1 MNLIRQ
7 TLKAIK
13 RNLIIAMLPQRASFL
28 GAALLCGTAMLF
40 GTILLFG
47 TVMLCGTTA
56 QASEPTSN
64 EQSIPNPE
72 HTGSL
77 TISFTDEADEPD
89 KFGNKVGIYKVADI
103 KVEDGFSIVYDELFE
118 SVGEPPYRDG
128 QLNDA
133 LAQKLNETAEIKG
146 ISLDAP
152 SEEIWSDGQATFKG
166 TEAGL
171 YLVVQTYRVSASEKS
186 VIAPLLVMI
195 PERKA
200 DGTLNYNVKISA
212 NGTSNRKPG
221 SESQNK
227 MLSELTPH
235 SKLPR
240 VGAPVLNFGAPL
252 AGAVESCLRAGGFLL
267 AGAALIA
274 GVVLLAV
281 GAILAKS
288 GKCGHE
294 GV

>member
-1 MNLIRQ
+1 MRQ
-7 TLKAIK
+7 IYKAIK
-13 RNLIIAMLPQRASFL
+13 RNLKIAMIPLCASVL
-28 GAALLCGTAMLF
+28 GAALLCGTVLLP
-40 GTILLFG
+40 GT
-47 TVMLCGTTA
+47 A
-56 QASEPTSN
+56 AKASEPASN
-64 EQSIPNPE
+64 EQVIPDPAQ
-72 HTGSL
+72 TGSL
-77 TISFTDEADEPD
+77 TIAFTNDAGEPDKFGNKVGIYNFTNDAGEPD

-103 KVEDGFSIVYDELFE
+103 KVEDGFAIVYDELFE
-118 SVGEPPYRDG
+118 SVGEPPYRDA
-128 QLNDA
+128 QLDAA

-212 NGTSNRKPG
+212 NGPSNRKPG
-221 SESQNK
+221 SESQNE
-227 MLSELTPH
+227 MLKEITPD

-240 VGAPVLNFGAPL
+240 VGAPVLNFGA
-252 AGAVESCLRAGGFLL
+252 
-267 AGAALIA
+267 LIA
-274 GVVLLAV
+274 GVVLLAA

-288 GKCGHE
+288 GRRGHE
-294 GV
+294 SVRF

>member
-1 MNLIRQ
+1 MNLMRQ
-7 TLKAIK
+7 IYKVITK
-13 RNLIIAMLPQRASFL
+13 NLIIALLPLCVSL
-28 GAALLCGTAMLF
+28 PCAALLCGN
-40 GTILLFG
+40 LL
-47 TVMLCGTTA
+47 LCGTVVLSGTTA
-56 QASEPTSN
+56 RAAEPAADDRI
-64 EQSIPNPE
+64 IPDPSQK
-72 HTGSL
+72 GSL
-77 TISFTDEADEPD
+77 TVVFTNEAGEPD
-89 KFGNKVGIYKVADI
+89 KFGNKVGLYKVADI
-103 KVEDGFSIVYDELFE
+103 KVDDGFSLVYDELFE
-118 SVGEPPYRDG
+118 SVGKPPYRDA
-128 QLNDA
+128 QLGPD
-133 LAQKLNETAEIKG
+133 LAQKINETAEIKG

-152 SEEIWSDGQATFKG
+152 SEEIWSDGQVTFKG

-171 YLVVQTYRVSASEKS
+171 YLVVQTYRISDSEKS
-186 VIAPLLVMI
+186 LISPFLVMI

-200 DGTLNYNVKISA
+200 DGTLNYNVKKSA